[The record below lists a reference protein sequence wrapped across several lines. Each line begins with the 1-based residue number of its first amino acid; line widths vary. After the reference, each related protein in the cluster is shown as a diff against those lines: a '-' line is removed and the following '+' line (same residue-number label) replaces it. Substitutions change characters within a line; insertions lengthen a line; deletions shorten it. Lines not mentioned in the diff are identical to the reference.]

1 MTVHFPSVNFLWS
14 NSCSTAEHSS
24 PQTFSTP
31 QKASN
36 QFVKTQPAG
45 LYPFPFISRSRMQ
58 SRNVHFDLFSS
69 GADAGNGDILW
80 KTEQLL
86 SGMKL
91 SMRSCERGVQK
102 DGKQVAKKAA
112 LTEILSQNLAACF
125 LASCCSAN
133 CRATAQSPRSV
144 SPRHWWSCSTLWSPS
159 TIQDLSALPEL
170 KSNMWLFQASNPNTQ
185 LCLLP
190 LPTKLLCPTSS
201 TLLRLKLQ
209 AFLIP
214 LIFSH
219 HI

>member
-1 MTVHFPSVNFLWS
+1 MIVHFPSVNFLWS

-144 SPRHWWSCSTLWSPS
+144 SPLVTGDPVPLCDLHPLSKTFPLYQNWSPICDFS
-159 TIQDLSALPEL
+159 RHQTLTHNSVCCH
-170 KSNMWLFQASNPNTQ
+170 
-185 LCLLP
+185 CLQNCFVP
-190 LPTKLLCPTSS
+190 
-201 TLLRLKLQ
+201 
-209 AFLIP
+209 
-214 LIFSH
+214 H
-219 HI
+219 HPHCSG